1 MPLAIDKFC
10 ERTHQPSPRAPGAY
24 VRTVLESL
32 AFKYRIVLRNLELV
46 SGTSM
51 EQIRVIGGGSKNRLL
66 NQLTADATGRRVLAG
81 PAEATAL
88 GNVAMQILATGG
100 ASSLREVR
108 SMVDRS
114 FPTEVFEP
122 LETDK
127 WDRQAQRFE
136 QYCESTYA

>member
-1 MPLAIDKFC
+1 
-10 ERTHQPSPRAPGAY
+10 
-24 VRTVLESL
+24 
-32 AFKYRIVLRNLELV
+32 
-46 SGTSM
+46 M

-114 FPTEVFEP
+114 FSTEVFEP
-122 LETDK
+122 LESDK

-136 QYCESTYA
+136 QYCESIYA